1 MMTASEFINYENNI
15 QLMDELSDIEVFD
28 RVKNKEI
35 DEIEETEVNE
45 DKQEGKKKITYTE
58 AAEALNIVINYV
70 EDSNVFNEGDSQWII
85 EAREKLLSIKDKS
98 KNQASLDSYFNK
110 LNI

>member
-35 DEIEETEVNE
+35 DEIEETEVND
-45 DKQEGKKKITYTE
+45 DK
-58 AAEALNIVINYV
+58 
-70 EDSNVFNEGDSQWII
+70 
-85 EAREKLLSIKDKS
+85 
-98 KNQASLDSYFNK
+98 
-110 LNI
+110 